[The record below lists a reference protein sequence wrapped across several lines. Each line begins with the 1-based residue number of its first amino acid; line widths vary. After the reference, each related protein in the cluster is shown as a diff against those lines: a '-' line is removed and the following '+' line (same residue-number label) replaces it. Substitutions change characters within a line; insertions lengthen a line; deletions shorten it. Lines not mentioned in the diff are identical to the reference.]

1 MVTTDHP
8 DSAPKSGQKLLIGRV
23 DKKGDI
29 FLSHDAEG
37 FPNHP
42 QMIWE
47 HVPVFD
53 RNFKVYKRNSI
64 ADIWELYNEGSES
77 FTDHKPKSPMIP
89 IILFHEN

>member
-53 RNFKVYKRNSI
+53 T
-64 ADIWELYNEGSES
+64 ENEI
-77 FTDHKPKSPMIP
+77 FR
-89 IILFHEN
+89 

>member
-1 MVTTDHP
+1 MENAFILDHTESAPNLGQNVVTSDHP

-53 RNFKVYKRNSI
+53 TWKR
-64 ADIWELYNEGSES
+64 
-77 FTDHKPKSPMIP
+77 KQKK
-89 IILFHEN
+89 IIF